1 MRRCRLSRLAEQDI
15 REIGD
20 FIAKDSP
27 RRAAAFVAE
36 LRARCQDI
44 GRSPKAATLRPEFGA
59 GIRVVVFGRYLL
71 AYHEEE
77 DGSVLVD
84 RVVHGAR
91 DLNRLFPG

>member
-1 MRRCRLSRLAEQDI
+1 MKPCRLSQLAAQDI

-20 FIAKDSP
+20 FIAKDNP
-27 RRAAAFVAE
+27 RRAASFVAE
-36 LRARCQDI
+36 RRTRCKAI
-44 GRSPKAATLRPEFGA
+44 GQSPSAAALRPGLGA

-91 DLNRLFPG
+91 DLSRLLPG

>member
-1 MRRCRLSRLAEQDI
+1 MSRCRLSHLAEQDI

-36 LRARCQDI
+36 LRRRCMAI
-44 GRSPKAATLRPEFGA
+44 GQSPKAAALRPELGQ
-59 GIRVVVFGRYLL
+59 GIRIVVFGRYLL
-71 AYHEEE
+71 AYHQED

-91 DLNRLFPG
+91 DLARLFRD

>member
-1 MRRCRLSRLAEQDI
+1 MKRCRLSQLAAQDI

-20 FIAKDSP
+20 FIAKDNP
-27 RRAAAFVAE
+27 RRAASFVAE
-36 LRARCQDI
+36 LRTRCKAI
-44 GRSPKAATLRPEFGA
+44 GQSPRAAALRPELGA

-77 DGSVLVD
+77 DGSLLVD

-91 DLNRLFPG
+91 ELTKLFAG